1 MMPDCQKIPLTCLNN
16 CIIITLFK
24 FNFLIYE
31 DVHILPGSNQSF
43 AFIIGYI
50 YLKEISMSFHKKRFN
65 TKAFISFTTFLSIII
80 LMLSGICLYVSP
92 SGGIA
97 REINWKFLSLL
108 KENWRGMHI
117 TFCIFFVVFIIFH
130 LTYNWKVLL
139 AYLKNKLTKKLVFKK
154 EFFLAL
160 LIVGILLI
168 FSAFQWFP
176 FSKLL
181 EWRNAIK
188 YKPRV
193 HESISPQDSTN
204 PTAIHFSERKPEKG

>member
-1 MMPDCQKIPLTCLNN
+1 LNS
-16 CIIITLFK
+16 
-24 FNFLIYE
+24 LIHE
-31 DVHILPGSNQSF
+31 DVHILPGKNQSS

-50 YLKEISMSFHKKRFN
+50 YLKELSMPFHKKKLN
-65 TKAFISFTTFLSIII
+65 TKAFISFTTFLSLII

-97 REINWKFLSLL
+97 REINWNLLSLSR
-108 KENWRGMHI
+108 EAWRGMHI
-117 TFCIFFVVFIIFH
+117 TFCIFFIVFIIFH

-154 EFFLAL
+154 EFCLAL
-160 LIVGILLI
+160 LIAGILLI
-168 FSAFQWFP
+168 FSAFQWYP

-181 EWRNAIK
+181 EWRDDIK

-193 HESISPQDSTN
+193 HESISLP
-204 PTAIHFSERKPEKG
+204 